1 VQSFFE
7 FTGTYYFYKRFS
19 LTRKLSAAGVSPQL
33 ALTMEVVMSKLRL
46 ASVAIA
52 AWASATVAQALKA
65 QMNASE
71 RETGTQTFNCR
82 PVETGQNRI
91 VAADPPR
98 TVIVSLIL
106 TSNKASAFKVSYI
119 EDNKEKSD
127 PADKT
132 KPWLLVTMPSGHDY
146 HWYAAGRRQP
156 NLLMHGRLFEQSG
169 ARDGEKRWLYREE
182 QFEAGVKTADFQIA
196 CAKE

>member
-1 VQSFFE
+1 
-7 FTGTYYFYKRFS
+7 
-19 LTRKLSAAGVSPQL
+19 
-33 ALTMEVVMSKLRL
+33 MEVVMPKLRP

-52 AWASATVAQALKA
+52 AWASATAAQALKA
-65 QMNASE
+65 QINASE

-119 EDNKEKSD
+119 EDNGEKSD
-127 PADKT
+127 PGNKT
-132 KPWLLVTMPSGHDY
+132 KSWLLVTMPSGHDY
-146 HWYAAGRRQP
+146 HWYAAGSRQP
-156 NLLMHGRLFEQSG
+156 NLLMHGRLFEQAG
-169 ARDGEKRWLYREE
+169 AREGEKRWLYYEE
-182 QFEAGVKTADFQIA
+182 QFEAGLKTGDLQVA
-196 CAKE
+196 CARE

>member
-1 VQSFFE
+1 
-7 FTGTYYFYKRFS
+7 
-19 LTRKLSAAGVSPQL
+19 
-33 ALTMEVVMSKLRL
+33 MSKLRL

-52 AWASATVAQALKA
+52 ALASATSAQALKA
-65 QMNASE
+65 QMTAPE
-71 RETGTQTFNCR
+71 REARAQSFKCR
-82 PVETGQNRI
+82 PIEAGQNRI
-91 VAADPPR
+91 VAADLPR

-106 TSNKASAFKVSYI
+106 TSNKAAGFKVSYI
-119 EDNKEKSD
+119 EDNGEKSD

-146 HWYAAGRRQP
+146 HWYATGSRQP

-169 ARDGEKRWLYREE
+169 AREGENRWLYYEE
-182 QFEAGVKTADFQIA
+182 QFEAGRKTGDLQVA